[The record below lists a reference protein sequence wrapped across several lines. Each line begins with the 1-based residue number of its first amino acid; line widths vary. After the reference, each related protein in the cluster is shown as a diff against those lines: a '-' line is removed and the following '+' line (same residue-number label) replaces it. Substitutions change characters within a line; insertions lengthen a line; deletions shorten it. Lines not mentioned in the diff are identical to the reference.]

1 MINWTD
7 FLSAEK
13 RLILQQPKND
23 NEPTYVGIDNQKAIT
38 DFLFQLVVME

>member
-13 RLILQQPKND
+13 RLILQQPKKISSLKFT
-23 NEPTYVGIDNQKAIT
+23 EQESPVQ
-38 DFLFQLVVME
+38 